1 LKSFPLVVLQLMP
14 SDDNS
19 NQILTLTKRL
29 PNQIK
34 IDNFIK
40 KEKLTEAQ

>member
-1 LKSFPLVVLQLMP
+1 MAFDTSPP
-14 SDDNS
+14 PDSDQNVA
-19 NQILTLTKRL
+19 LTKRL

-34 IDNFIK
+34 MDNFIK